1 MSKNV
6 SAIKKNQVSLR
17 NKRKNKSYKSAIK
30 TLTKKYIASLNDLID
45 INNTNDCRLKLSSV
59 YKKIDQAVSKGVLHK
74 NYGSRKKSMLAKAMK
89 NMIFRSK
96 NI

>member
-30 TLTKKYIASLNDLID
+30 TLIKKYINSLDELMDL
-45 INNTNDCRLKLSSV
+45 NNTYVCTLKLSAV

-74 NYGSRKKSMLAKAMK
+74 NQGSRKKSMLAKAMK
-89 NMIFRSK
+89 ISISRIK
-96 NI
+96 TI